1 MPLRAFAL
9 TIDRNLMHGA
19 EVADAQLGPA
29 ISFGRAYSEPVE
41 NGGDAVV
48 RQHASQFTD
57 QLHGLHVGLPAILPS
72 TVLDHFK
79 PRVIPA
85 LPMPCHADTV
95 PIKPRAFEKP
105 LCERRGY
112 AGLADPG
119 FAREQHVSRRVF
131 SSIRT
136 VFGG

>member
-48 RQHASQFTD
+48 RQHASEFTD
-57 QLHGLHVGLPAILPS
+57 QLHGLHVGLPAFLPG
-72 TVLDHFK
+72 TVLPHSK
-79 PRVIPA
+79 PRVTPA
-85 LPMPCHADTV
+85 LPMQHEAQ
-95 PIKPRAFEKP
+95 PIGRDRDHD
-105 LCERRGY
+105 L
-112 AGLADPG
+112 L
-119 FAREQHVSRRVF
+119 
-131 SSIRT
+131 
-136 VFGG
+136 